1 MKRPFTRLE
10 KKQLLIF
17 ALIAFGIPYLMGIPM
32 AFGYQRGT
40 SLDFFANA
48 QMYYPA
54 AGAIV
59 VFLLTK
65 TEFPMPRRF
74 FYGYLVLTV
83 LFAISSVLSVLI
95 PDANLWVMVINMLTI
110 AGNLAL
116 WVLFLL
122 DKREVRFIWGLT
134 WSGPDSR
141 RHFLYVVLFFMLFT
155 GNLLISS
162 FTDNTADSFLALFAS
177 PMFWL
182 SLLSL
187 FVSFFLVFSAFF
199 GEEYGWRYFLQPI
212 LQEHFGMRKG
222 VLILGVFWGLWHLPL
237 NLFYYAPDTRLQSIA
252 AQLITC
258 IALSVFFAFAYMKTD
273 NIWIPVILHF
283 MNNNIAGLISGG
295 TVSGAVIRPPER
307 ANFSVRPVLSV
318 RTVPVAGAH
327 PAVRV
332 FPRRPPPVSCCRN
345 SGVRPPAGVRP
356 RSSRPVSCSR
366 SRASGN
372 PDRRYGMRD
381 MLSDSVCRYARTCC
395 RPYWE
400 C

>member
-162 FTDNTADSFLALFAS
+162 FQTILQIPS
-177 PMFWL
+177 
-182 SLLSL
+182 SL
-187 FVSFFLVFSAFF
+187 FLLLRCSGCHCFLCLSAFSSSF
-199 GEEYGWRYFLQPI
+199 PPFSEKNMDGVTFCNRSCRSI
-212 LQEHFGMRKG
+212 LECEKEFSSLVYSGDCG
-222 VLILGVFWGLWHLPL
+222 
-237 NLFYYAPDTRLQSIA
+237 
-252 AQLITC
+252 
-258 IALSVFFAFAYMKTD
+258 
-273 NIWIPVILHF
+273 
-283 MNNNIAGLISGG
+283 IS
-295 TVSGAVIRPPER
+295 R
-307 ANFSVRPVLSV
+307 
-318 RTVPVAGAH
+318 
-327 PAVRV
+327 
-332 FPRRPPPVSCCRN
+332 
-345 SGVRPPAGVRP
+345 
-356 RSSRPVSCSR
+356 
-366 SRASGN
+366 
-372 PDRRYGMRD
+372 
-381 MLSDSVCRYARTCC
+381 
-395 RPYWE
+395 
-400 C
+400 

>member
-116 WVLFLL
+116 WILFLL

-295 TVSGAVIRPPER
+295 TVSGAVIEWK
-307 ANFSVRPVLSV
+307 AVLIHLIFYSIFFL
-318 RTVPVAGAH
+318 PFLASK
-327 PAVRV
+327 V
-332 FPRRPPPVSCCRN
+332 FRESE
-345 SGVRPPAGVRP
+345 
-356 RSSRPVSCSR
+356 
-366 SRASGN
+366 
-372 PDRRYGMRD
+372 
-381 MLSDSVCRYARTCC
+381 T
-395 RPYWE
+395 E
-400 C
+400 KK

>member
-1 MKRPFTRLE
+1 MNNQMDNRPDRNRPNRNNPGNQGPNKNRQSILAFLIC
-10 KKQLLIF
+10 LLI
-17 ALIAFGIPYLMGIPM
+17 
-32 AFGYQRGT
+32 
-40 SLDFFANA
+40 SLVCLSFVTDMMSDSSSEITYDKFIEMVDKD
-48 QMYYPA
+48 QVKEVTLQS
-54 AGAIV
+54 G
-59 VFLLTK
+59 
-65 TEFPMPRRF
+65 
-74 FYGYLVLTV
+74 VLTV
-83 LFAISSVLSVLI
+83 VPKIQKSYYQNASYKVNQMEDADALTKRLEGTDIVFHYEQPDAMGEFVSTMISVLL
-95 PDANLWVMVINMLTI
+95 PT
-110 AGNLAL
+110 
-116 WVLFLL
+116 
-122 DKREVRFIWGLT
+122 
-134 WSGPDSR
+134 
-141 RHFLYVVLFFMLFT
+141 VVLFFMLFT

-295 TVSGAVIRPPER
+295 TVSGAVIEWK
-307 ANFSVRPVLSV
+307 AVLIHLIFYSIFFL
-318 RTVPVAGAH
+318 PFLASK
-327 PAVRV
+327 V
-332 FPRRPPPVSCCRN
+332 FRESE
-345 SGVRPPAGVRP
+345 
-356 RSSRPVSCSR
+356 
-366 SRASGN
+366 
-372 PDRRYGMRD
+372 
-381 MLSDSVCRYARTCC
+381 T
-395 RPYWE
+395 E
-400 C
+400 KK

>member
-32 AFGYQRGT
+32 AFEYQRGT
-40 SLDFFANA
+40 SLDLFAN
-48 QMYYPA
+48 

-141 RHFLYVVLFFMLFT
+141 KHFLYVLLFFMLFV
-155 GNLLISS
+155 GNILVSCLIEG
-162 FTDNTADSFLALFAS
+162 TAASFLGLLNAPL
-177 PMFWL
+177 FWL
-182 SLLSL
+182 SLASL

-295 TVSGAVIRPPER
+295 TVSGAVIEWK
-307 ANFSVRPVLSV
+307 AVLIHLIFYSIFFL
-318 RTVPVAGAH
+318 PFLASK
-327 PAVRV
+327 V
-332 FPRRPPPVSCCRN
+332 FRESE
-345 SGVRPPAGVRP
+345 
-356 RSSRPVSCSR
+356 
-366 SRASGN
+366 
-372 PDRRYGMRD
+372 
-381 MLSDSVCRYARTCC
+381 T
-395 RPYWE
+395 E
-400 C
+400 KK

>member
-134 WSGPDSR
+134 WQQKTLSVCSSVFHAVYRKSSDFQLHRQYCRFLPRSFCFSDVLAVTAFFVCQLFPRLFRLFR
-141 RHFLYVVLFFMLFT
+141 RRIWMAL
-155 GNLLISS
+155 
-162 FTDNTADSFLALFAS
+162 LFATD
-177 PMFWL
+177 PAGAFWNAKR
-182 SLLSL
+182 SSHP
-187 FVSFFLVFSAFF
+187 
-199 GEEYGWRYFLQPI
+199 WC
-212 LQEHFGMRKG
+212 
-222 VLILGVFWGLWHLPL
+222 ILGIVASP
-237 NLFYYAPDTRLQSIA
+237 A
-252 AQLITC
+252 
-258 IALSVFFAFAYMKTD
+258 
-273 NIWIPVILHF
+273 
-283 MNNNIAGLISGG
+283 
-295 TVSGAVIRPPER
+295 E
-307 ANFSVRPVLSV
+307 PVLLC
-318 RTVPVAGAH
+318 T
-327 PAVRV
+327 
-332 FPRRPPPVSCCRN
+332 
-345 SGVRPPAGVRP
+345 
-356 RSSRPVSCSR
+356 
-366 SRASGN
+366 
-372 PDRRYGMRD
+372 
-381 MLSDSVCRYARTCC
+381 
-395 RPYWE
+395 
-400 C
+400 

>member
-122 DKREVRFIWGLT
+122 DKREVRFVWGLT
-134 WSGPDSR
+134 WSGP
-141 RHFLYVVLFFMLFT
+141 
-155 GNLLISS
+155 
-162 FTDNTADSFLALFAS
+162 DSFLALFAS

-295 TVSGAVIRPPER
+295 TVSGAVIEWK
-307 ANFSVRPVLSV
+307 AVLIHLIFYSIFFL
-318 RTVPVAGAH
+318 PFLASK
-327 PAVRV
+327 V
-332 FPRRPPPVSCCRN
+332 FRESE
-345 SGVRPPAGVRP
+345 
-356 RSSRPVSCSR
+356 
-366 SRASGN
+366 
-372 PDRRYGMRD
+372 
-381 MLSDSVCRYARTCC
+381 T
-395 RPYWE
+395 E
-400 C
+400 KK

>member
-1 MKRPFTRLE
+1 MKRPFTQLE

-17 ALIAFGIPYLMGIPM
+17 VLIAFGIPYLMGIPM
-32 AFGYQRGT
+32 AFGYHNGI

-54 AGAIV
+54 AGAIA

-65 TEFPMPRRF
+65 KEFPIPRRF
-74 FYGYLVLTV
+74 FYGYLILTA
-83 LFAISSVLSVLI
+83 LFAVSSILSVLM
-95 PDANLWVMVINMLTI
+95 PDENWLSVLNMLTI

-141 RHFLYVVLFFMLFT
+141 KHFLYVLLFFMLFV
-155 GNLLISS
+155 GNILVSCLIEG
-162 FTDNTADSFLALFAS
+162 TAASFLGLLNAPL
-177 PMFWL
+177 FWL
-182 SLLSL
+182 SLASL

-222 VLILGVFWGLWHLPL
+222 VLILGIFWGLWHLPL

-258 IALSVFFAFAYMKTD
+258 IALSVFFAFAYMRTD

-283 MNNNIAGLISGG
+283 MNNNIAGLFSGGSISGN
-295 TVSGAVIRPPER
+295 VIEWKAVLIHLLLYGIFFLPFLASKVFRESER
-307 ANFSVRPVLSV
+307 
-318 RTVPVAGAH
+318 
-327 PAVRV
+327 
-332 FPRRPPPVSCCRN
+332 
-345 SGVRPPAGVRP
+345 
-356 RSSRPVSCSR
+356 
-366 SRASGN
+366 
-372 PDRRYGMRD
+372 D
-381 MLSDSVCRYARTCC
+381 
-395 RPYWE
+395 
-400 C
+400 

>member
-1 MKRPFTRLE
+1 MYLKDIIRGDYIMKRPFTRLE

-32 AFGYQRGT
+32 AFGYQQGT

-295 TVSGAVIRPPER
+295 TVSGAVIEWK
-307 ANFSVRPVLSV
+307 AVLIHLIFYSIFFL
-318 RTVPVAGAH
+318 PFLASK
-327 PAVRV
+327 V
-332 FPRRPPPVSCCRN
+332 FRESE
-345 SGVRPPAGVRP
+345 
-356 RSSRPVSCSR
+356 
-366 SRASGN
+366 
-372 PDRRYGMRD
+372 
-381 MLSDSVCRYARTCC
+381 T
-395 RPYWE
+395 E
-400 C
+400 KK

>member
-1 MKRPFTRLE
+1 M
-10 KKQLLIF
+10 
-17 ALIAFGIPYLMGIPM
+17 IAFGIPYLMGIPM

-54 AGAIV
+54 AGASV

-162 FTDNTADSFLALFAS
+162 FT
-177 PMFWL
+177 
-182 SLLSL
+182 
-187 FVSFFLVFSAFF
+187 
-199 GEEYGWRYFLQPI
+199 EYGWRYFLQPI

-295 TVSGAVIRPPER
+295 TVSGAVIEWK
-307 ANFSVRPVLSV
+307 AVLIHLIFYSIFFL
-318 RTVPVAGAH
+318 PFLASK
-327 PAVRV
+327 V
-332 FPRRPPPVSCCRN
+332 FRESE
-345 SGVRPPAGVRP
+345 
-356 RSSRPVSCSR
+356 
-366 SRASGN
+366 
-372 PDRRYGMRD
+372 
-381 MLSDSVCRYARTCC
+381 T
-395 RPYWE
+395 E
-400 C
+400 KK